1 MTWAD
6 IAGVFQG
13 QYRVNAR
20 VGHRLA
26 RGWSQREAADR
37 WNERWP
43 DDPKTFKNFSYWEQ
57 WPNKTGYAPSLEVL
71 SRLAELY
78 SCHISD
84 LLSDGPA
91 FNHLDPAYK
100 HRTELER
107 LSGAVAAAANE
118 TSTAASDASKDLADF
133 VQRLH
138 DGDVDELARVAA
150 EWSKHVS
157 GAIDRRSL
165 LLKLSFALT
174 TAATML
180 SSAPSQRHATHPAKN
195 EASGLTGIWRSE
207 YGYYSTRRN
216 QHNTDAHYVVIRQAG
231 DAVAIESLRQSTGS
245 ELRLDVALDG
255 MFATGTWEER
265 TSPTGYYKGAIYR
278 GAIQLLVSP
287 SLTAMTGKWIGF
299 GKNFSINNGDWSFTL
314 ETPQHGFRRSS
325 RLLRQALTSLRKQRD
340 ERRPRLE
347 RASPQQAE

>member
-1 MTWAD
+1 
-6 IAGVFQG
+6 VE
-13 QYRVNAR
+13 RP
-20 VGHRLA
+20 LA
-26 RGWSQREAADR
+26 RRSQDLQEL
-37 WNERWP
+37 
-43 DDPKTFKNFSYWEQ
+43 SYWEQ
-57 WPNKTGYAPSLEVL
+57 WPNRTGYAPSLEVL

-100 HRTELER
+100 HRTELEKLPR
-107 LSGAVAAAANE
+107 AMAVATDE
-118 TSTAASDASKDLADF
+118 TNATESDASKDLAEF
-133 VQRLH
+133 VERLH
-138 DGDVDELARVAA
+138 DSDVDELARVAA

-157 GAIDRRSL
+157 GSIDRRSL

-174 TAATML
+174 TAATMP
-180 SSAPSQRHATHPAKN
+180 SSIPAQHHVTN
-195 EASGLTGIWRSE
+195 PANSVASGLTGIWRSE

-216 QHNTDAHYVVIRQAG
+216 QHNSDTHYVVVRQAG
-231 DAVAIESLRQSTGS
+231 DAVTIESLRHSTGS
-245 ELRLDVALDG
+245 ELRLNVAVDG

-299 GKNFSINNGDWSFTL
+299 GKNFSINNGDWNFTL
-314 ETPQHGFRRSS
+314 ETRNVASAD
-325 RLLRQALTSLRKQRD
+325 LRAYSGKL
-340 ERRPRLE
+340 
-347 RASPQQAE
+347 

>member
-1 MTWAD
+1 MAATRVRSLKEAQQRRSQELREVGMTWAD
-6 IAGVFQG
+6 IAGIFRMEYG
-13 QYRVNAR
+13 VNAR

-57 WPNKTGYAPSLEVL
+57 WPNKSGYAPSLDVL

-91 FNHLDPAYK
+91 FNHLDSSYQ
-100 HRTELER
+100 HRSELEKLPR
-107 LSGAVAAAANE
+107 AVAAAADE
-118 TSTAASDASKDLADF
+118 TKTSESDAGRDLAQF
-133 VQRLH
+133 IQRLH
-138 DGDVDELARVAA
+138 DSEVDELARVAS
-150 EWSKHVS
+150 EWSKHVG

-174 TAATML
+174 TAATL
-180 SSAPSQRHATHPAKN
+180 QGSDTVQHSTTQLAKN
-195 EASGLTGIWRSE
+195 KASGLSGIWRSE
-207 YGYYSTRRN
+207 YGYYSSRRD
-216 QHNTDAHYVVIRQAG
+216 QHNTDTHYVVVRQAG
-231 DAVAIESLRQSTGS
+231 DALTIESLRHSTGS
-245 ELRLDVALDG
+245 ELKLNVSLDG
-255 MFATGTWEER
+255 MFATGTWEEK

-314 ETPQHGFRRSS
+314 ETRDTSPAD
-325 RLLRQALTSLRKQRD
+325 LRAYSGKL
-340 ERRPRLE
+340 
-347 RASPQQAE
+347 